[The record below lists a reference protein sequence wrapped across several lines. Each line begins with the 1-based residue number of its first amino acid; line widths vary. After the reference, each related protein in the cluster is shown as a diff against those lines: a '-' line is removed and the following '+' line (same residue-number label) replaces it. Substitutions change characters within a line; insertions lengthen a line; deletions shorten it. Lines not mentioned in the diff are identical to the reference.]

1 MSRDEAFK
9 KGTYNEYLSTEVEY
23 QSFMNELALVGAIQ
37 PNPIVICSAM
47 NNPED
52 VQKQK
57 IKVIHVEYSNI
68 NAIEKVV
75 FDLKLT

>member
-1 MSRDEAFK
+1 
-9 KGTYNEYLSTEVEY
+9 
-23 QSFMNELALVGAIQ
+23 
-37 PNPIVICSAM
+37 M